1 MGAGHKL
8 VDPEVGL
15 RVKKNRDSRV
25 LFKSKMGTKLGPL
38 PLRFG
43 YYELHHH
50 RKCSGKVAD
59 RYRQFYGVSIDLLAL
74 LRRRRPICNNHHR
87 AHHHWFGVVVVAG
100 LSQVSRIKHKGRLF
114 HRRFRLDLNFCDFRP
129 ALYDPRI
136 DSCFYR
142 RLF

>member
-15 RVKKNRDSRV
+15 RVKKNRACWV
-25 LFKSKMGTKLGPL
+25 LFKSIMGTKLGPL

-59 RYRQFYGVSIDLLAL
+59 RYRLFHGISIDLLAVL
-74 LRRRRPICNNHHR
+74 WRGRPLCDNHHS
-87 AHHHWFGVVVVAG
+87 AHLNRFRVVVVAD
-100 LSQVSRIKHKGRLF
+100 LS
-114 HRRFRLDLNFCDFRP
+114 
-129 ALYDPRI
+129 
-136 DSCFYR
+136 
-142 RLF
+142 